1 MELELLSEQKNTRL
15 VNHFDYESL
24 SPKQRS
30 IVQNCTGAIKERLR
44 RTAQDVWEIG
54 QQLVE
59 VRSQLEH
66 GQFEGWLSA
75 EFGWSR
81 RSAYN
86 FINVYEA
93 FSDSTN
99 FAQLDIATSAL
110 YKLAAPSV
118 PQSVRN
124 KFLDKA
130 KKGAKITH
138 KEISQALSAAKNSGV
153 VAKPQ
158 LNTVRSTKLPVE
170 ISRGAGEAGEQG
182 SRGAGG
188 AKNKAYANGIEPQPI
203 APPSA
208 KILQL
213 IPKARA
219 GAEVPEVEKTPISQP
234 QISSKPVMR
243 KFMNSVL
250 PLSHGGVPS
259 TPTPTEVKSG
269 CWYLFDRINTVFCG
283 DTALAEFSHRS
294 PEATLAL
301 AVTSDD
307 WDHDWLIEKASNL
320 IVLQESSL
328 RKGLIEQVISL
339 FSAVGDTV
347 ILPWLPEPEML
358 EIAHRLKRRIVAG
371 DPSPERCQNA
381 IAKVGLPVKQLTI

>member
-1 MELELLSEQKNTRL
+1 MELLSKQENTNPVTR
-15 VNHFDYESL
+15 FDYKTL

-54 QQLVE
+54 QKLVE

-93 FSDSTN
+93 FSESTN

-118 PQSVRN
+118 PKSVRN

-130 KKGAKITH
+130 KKGAKVTH
-138 KEISQALSAAKNSGV
+138 KEISQALSSVKNSSV
-153 VAKPQ
+153 VAK
-158 LNTVRSTKLPVE
+158 
-170 ISRGAGEAGEQG
+170 
-182 SRGAGG
+182 
-188 AKNKAYANGIEPQPI
+188 PQPI

-213 IPKARA
+213 IPKAKA
-219 GAEVPEVEKTPISQP
+219 EAEVPKVEKTLISPP
-234 QISSKPVMR
+234 QIASKPVMT
-243 KFMNSVL
+243 KSKQGMTPVL
-250 PLSHGGVPS
+250 PIIGGVPS
-259 TPTPTEVKSG
+259 TPTQIEVKSG
-269 CWYLFDRINTVFCG
+269 CWYLFDQINTVFCG
-283 DTALAEFSHRS
+283 DTALAEFRHRS
-294 PEATLAL
+294 PDATLAL

-320 IVLQESSL
+320 IVLQESYL
-328 RKGLIEQVISL
+328 RKGLIEETISL

-347 ILPWLPEPEML
+347 ILPWLPDAEML
-358 EIAHRLKRRIVAG
+358 AIAHRLKRRIVAG

-381 IAKVGLPVKQLTI
+381 IAKVGFSVEQLTI